1 MIRFPNGYIME
12 PSEPEN
18 AFLVY
23 GELNSSGY
31 IAKGFRLHVPNLS
44 NAGWSQ
50 KNELSLHLQSYLS
63 RFDSEKRLQ
72 FCYRKDSNYRR
83 ILAKYE
89 QDTEELS
96 DVPFIQKF
104 RRQIAAEFRR
114 EMENHKLW
122 REYLTVYIARPMK
135 DFIHG
140 ALDVNSKNE
149 IALFQKRVANYFESE
164 YLLLRGA
171 FSFQIDKLDSVQLF
185 ADFFNSV
192 NKSLASKELD
202 YRKMFSPNFCD
213 IYLNEF
219 EEQDHSGKDRSEEG
233 VLERGYGM
241 YGDGMYHNIL
251 VMRQLPSFD
260 LTPFYGNIILETN
273 ITNISVTVNL
283 RPLNKIK
290 TIEKI
295 LE

>member
-1 MIRFPNGYIME
+1 M
-12 PSEPEN
+12 
-18 AFLVY
+18 
-23 GELNSSGY
+23 
-31 IAKGFRLHVPNLS
+31 
-44 NAGWSQ
+44 
-50 KNELSLHLQSYLS
+50 
-63 RFDSEKRLQ
+63 
-72 FCYRKDSNYRR
+72 
-83 ILAKYE
+83 
-89 QDTEELS
+89 
-96 DVPFIQKF
+96 
-104 RRQIAAEFRR
+104 
-114 EMENHKLW
+114 
-122 REYLTVYIARPMK
+122 
-135 DFIHG
+135 
-140 ALDVNSKNE
+140 
-149 IALFQKRVANYFESE
+149 ANYFESE

-260 LTPFYGNIILETN
+260 LTPFYGNIF
-273 ITNISVTVNL
+273 
-283 RPLNKIK
+283 P
-290 TIEKI
+290 
-295 LE
+295 